1 MKSVAEQIREMGDRL
16 AAIHDEPTNEK
27 LSIGDKEGWA
37 KFNRS
42 MTDLYNE
49 FKQLPLNNESS
60 LRTSL
65 EDPDKKEQLERL
77 LADLLN
83 KVQGYKSP
91 Y

>member
-37 KFNRS
+37 KYDRS
-42 MTDLYNE
+42 VTQLYNE

-60 LRTSL
+60 LRVFL
-65 EDPDKKEQLERL
+65 HDPDKKAALERKL
-77 LADLLN
+77 EDLLN
-83 KVQGYKSP
+83 KVQDHESP

>member
-1 MKSVAEQIREMGDRL
+1 MKSVAQEIREMGDRL
-16 AAIHDEPTNEK
+16 SALYDEPANEK
-27 LSIGDKEGWA
+27 IALGDKENWA

-42 MTDLYNE
+42 MTDLHSQ

-83 KVQGYKSP
+83 KVQDYKSP

>member
-16 AAIHDEPTNEK
+16 AALYDEPANEK
-27 LSIGDKEGWA
+27 IALGDKENWA

-42 MTDLYNE
+42 MTDLHNE
-49 FKQLPLNNESS
+49 FKQLPVGNESDM
-60 LRTSL
+60 RTRL

-77 LADLLN
+77 LAYLLN
-83 KVQGYKSP
+83 KVQDYKSP

>member
-1 MKSVAEQIREMGDRL
+1 MKIAL
-16 AAIHDEPTNEK
+16 
-27 LSIGDKEGWA
+27 GDKENWA

-42 MTDLYNE
+42 MTDLHNE

-83 KVQGYKSP
+83 KVQDYKSP